1 MAGSDEGQGPVK
13 PSEQRGGTA
22 PDEAEVREKG
32 QWAGFAAEGMIPA
45 ELGGSDAP
53 RELLADDP
61 ELGSSVLGRTTGSE
75 LPATEGG
82 VDLSGGENA
91 DATADG
97 GPDVRDDVEPALKDA
112 ANAQVRADKLRA
124 DRASA
129 D

>member
-1 MAGSDEGQGPVK
+1 VK

-61 ELGSSVLGRTTGSE
+61 ELGSAVLGRTTGSSE
-75 LPATEGG
+75 PAIEDG

-97 GPDVRDDVEPALKDA
+97 GPDLRDGVEPALKDA
-112 ANAQVRADKLRA
+112 ASAQVQADQLRA
-124 DRASA
+124 ERASA
-129 D
+129 N